1 MTAEQNTDRLAE
13 RSLTQL
19 LVFISVSKDFIKAT
33 FRKLFIVAKNTS
45 YLLKDFSTHTLS
57 VLVFSFIK
65 VK

>member
-33 FRKLFIVAKNTS
+33 FRNLFIAAKNTS